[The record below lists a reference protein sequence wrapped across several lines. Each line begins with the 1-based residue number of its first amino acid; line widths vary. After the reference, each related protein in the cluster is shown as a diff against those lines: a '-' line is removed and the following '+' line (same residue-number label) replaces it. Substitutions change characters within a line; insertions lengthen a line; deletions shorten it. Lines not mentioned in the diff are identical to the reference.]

1 MCVRI
6 RLPLSRMKNGLLQA
20 ALAASFTTVSQ
31 PQVLL
36 AVVAEPSETAS
47 RLIAGVEGSP
57 RWRNKISLGVP
68 EASTL

>member
-6 RLPLSRMKNGLLQA
+6 RLPLSRMKHGLLQA

-47 RLIAGVEGSP
+47 RLIAGSIIGVVWGKKTGELGSV
-57 RWRNKISLGVP
+57 KC
-68 EASTL
+68 